1 MDSRAIKERKSSI
14 SQHSEFAKTLI
25 YDYTGGIEIVKAGTL
40 PALVEYLTRHDK
52 LDAAFNRT
60 FLTTYKYFLSTKEL
74 IRHLINRFENKPPD
88 LDPSD
93 FTEWSENIRPLVRL
107 RVINIFKQWLESFW
121 VDSSRCDA
129 TTSQDLLEI
138 KSFVYRINDASE
150 AVAARQLLSII
161 QCRLEGVTNIKTFQP
176 SLSNSPKPIL
186 PKKLSKLQFMK
197 IDAKEIA
204 RQLTIMES
212 SMFSKIQPRELLNKS
227 WSKKDNSGG
236 PGPAPHI
243 RASIRYSNQVSNW
256 VVALILAEPELK
268 KRTQVIGHLVNVAS
282 VCYSLQNYSTVISIL
297 SGLESAPIYRLSRTW
312 AMVTERSCNTLSP
325 LQAMISSAQNYQAYR
340 EIIRSAVPP
349 CIPFLGLFLKDLTFI
364 EDGNPNLTS
373 DGLIN
378 FHKYSMLV
386 STIQEVQRFK
396 EAPYCL
402 QPVPE
407 LQEYLATQLQS
418 APELHELW
426 PRSCELEPRGRGDE
440 SRLRDTYTATGGMT
454 TSMVVACM
462 VMDPD

>member
-1 MDSRAIKERKSSI
+1 MGCIAFFSYFLTHCSTFKSLFEGLGTDPLLCFPFLCRFIPSPLCHTVVWLCYIFPSTGQSLERMKQKELSNRYPTVEIVQSSILIMDSRATKERKSSI

-282 VCYSLQNYSTVISIL
+282 VC
-297 SGLESAPIYRLSRTW
+297 
-312 AMVTERSCNTLSP
+312 
-325 LQAMISSAQNYQAYR
+325 
-340 EIIRSAVPP
+340 
-349 CIPFLGLFLKDLTFI
+349 
-364 EDGNPNLTS
+364 
-373 DGLIN
+373 
-378 FHKYSMLV
+378 
-386 STIQEVQRFK
+386 
-396 EAPYCL
+396 
-402 QPVPE
+402 
-407 LQEYLATQLQS
+407 
-418 APELHELW
+418 
-426 PRSCELEPRGRGDE
+426 
-440 SRLRDTYTATGGMT
+440 
-454 TSMVVACM
+454 
-462 VMDPD
+462 